1 LGIKRSKK
9 SEKAITCKQVTQLII
24 DYINNELDAKATKT
38 FEVHLKDCNY
48 CLSFLNTYKNT
59 IGGVRSMKPEDVPQE
74 KIEKVRY
81 SIMKKLT
88 IITFIAYL
96 C

>member
-38 FEVHLKDCNY
+38 FEVHLKDCND
-48 CLSFLNTYKNT
+48 CVAFLNTYKKT
-59 IGGVRSMKPEDVPQE
+59 IAGVRSMKPEDVPQQI
-74 KIEKVRY
+74 IEKVRY

-88 IITFIAYL
+88 IITSIAYL

>member
-1 LGIKRSKK
+1 MRTKWSKK
-9 SEKAITCKQVTQLII
+9 PVSAITCKQLTQLIM

-38 FEVHLKDCNY
+38 FEVHLKDCND
-48 CLSFLNTYKNT
+48 CVAFLNTYKKT
-59 IGGVRSMKPEDVPQE
+59 IGGVRSMKPEDVPQQI
-74 KIEKVRY
+74 IEKVRY